1 VTING
6 TDRSSLDTII
16 KNGDIISHTLH
27 RHEPPVTEKSIG
39 IVHEDD
45 NLIVINK
52 PSGMPVHP
60 AGRYNFNSVVEIMRA
75 ERDGLNPLRE
85 CLLITR
91 RSRTNVACLIHSV

>member
-1 VTING
+1 MAGSVTING
-6 TDRSSLDTII
+6 TERSTLDTII

-27 RHEPPVTEKSIG
+27 RHEPPVTEKPIG

-45 NLIVINK
+45 SLIVISK

-75 ERDGLNPLRE
+75 ERNGFNPLRK
-85 CLLITR
+85 
-91 RSRTNVACLIHSV
+91 SQVAEKL